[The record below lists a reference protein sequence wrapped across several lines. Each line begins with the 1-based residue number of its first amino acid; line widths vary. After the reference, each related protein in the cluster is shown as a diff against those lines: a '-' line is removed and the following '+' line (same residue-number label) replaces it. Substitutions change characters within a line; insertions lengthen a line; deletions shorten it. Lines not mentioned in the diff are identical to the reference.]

1 MPENIVSILSSAR
14 SIAGGYAHSL
24 AVASD
29 GTLWGWGLN
38 GNYQVGDGTNTN
50 RNAPVQIGSAT
61 DWVAVAAG
69 DYHSIALNSSG
80 DVYGWGKNT
89 NGQCGTGGGATV
101 LSPTIIT
108 MPETVAINKIEAYG
122 EHSLFGDT
130 LTLAKVYGCGANDQG
145 QITANGNDVAKK
157 STPVEITQFAGA
169 DLFAASRDFSVAA
182 KTGEVIVNGL
192 SDFGTG
198 ADGNQSGARFVR
210 SALVPGVP
218 PGENFVSL
226 SAGEAC
232 AFLVNQVG
240 DVWGF
245 SDLAAYFQ
253 LATNQDPIFRLPDQ
267 SFWGYSS
274 SYDLGIYYNYSIYD
288 QRTDAP
294 AAAKVAAGREH
305 LFIIGQDGYLYSY
318 GDNTY
323 GQLSRTT
330 STDTA
335 LRTITKIEA
344 AGSGWTNVACGGY
357 HTLATLGA

>member
-1 MPENIVSILSSAR
+1 MPENIVSILSNAR

-50 RNAPVQIGSAT
+50 RNAPVQIGSST

-80 DVYGWGKNT
+80 DVYGWGKNGS
-89 NGQCGTGGGATV
+89 GQCGTGGGNTV

-122 EHSLFGDT
+122 DHSLFGDT

-145 QITANGNDVAKK
+145 QITGIAADVAQKN
-157 STPVEITQFAGA
+157 TPVEITQFAGA
-169 DLFAASRDFSVAA
+169 DLFAVSREFSVA
-182 KTGEVIVNGL
+182 TSSGEVILNGRIMTT
-192 SDFGTG
+192 S
-198 ADGNQSGARFVR
+198 NNSPPSGPESKKLA
-210 SALVPGVP
+210 GVP
-218 PGENFVSL
+218 YLIPLSVAASENAVFLINQTGEL
-226 SAGEAC
+226 
-232 AFLVNQVG
+232 
-240 DVWGF
+240 WGF
-245 SDLAAYFQ
+245 YRVIDQEPLSK
-253 LATNQDPIFRLPDQ
+253 LPDG
-267 SFWGYSS
+267 SNWGY
-274 SYDLGIYYNYSIYD
+274 GVNIYNGQAYSFYD

-305 LFIIGQDGYLYSY
+305 LLVLGQDGYLYSY

-330 STDTA
+330 STDTD

-357 HTLATLGA
+357 HTLATLGT

>member
-1 MPENIVSILSSAR
+1 MPENIVSILSNAR

-61 DWVAVAAG
+61 DWVAVATG
-69 DYHSIALNSSG
+69 DYHSIAINSSG
-80 DVYGWGKNT
+80 DAYGWGKNAS
-89 NGQCGTGGGATV
+89 GQCGTGGGATV

-122 EHSLFGDT
+122 DHSLFGDT

-145 QITANGNDVAKK
+145 QITGSASDVAQKN
-157 STPVEITQFAGA
+157 TPVEITQFAGA

-182 KTGEVIVNGL
+182 KTGEVIVNGQQ
-192 SDFGTG
+192 DFV
-198 ADGNQSGARFVR
+198 ADYDTNTAGLRRILSGA
-210 SALVPGVP
+210 LPGVP
-218 PGENFVSL
+218 SGETFISL
-226 SAGEAC
+226 SASDACVFLINSTGE
-232 AFLVNQVG
+232 
-240 DVWGF
+240 VWGF
-245 SDLAAYFQ
+245 SDLASNGQ
-253 LATNQDPIFRLPDQ
+253 VSTNQDPIFRLPDQ
-267 SFWGYSS
+267 SFWGYASVPAGNL
-274 SYDLGIYYNYSIYD
+274 YKNYSFYD

-323 GQLSRTT
+323 GQLSRTS
-330 STDTA
+330 STDTD

-357 HTLATLGA
+357 HTLATLGT